1 MNFKMKLTSLKWAV
15 LLLIAGC
22 SSGLDNWTE
31 FPSYPEAKGVKTYK
45 LKQDRARQISY
56 EIDAE
61 YPDLAVVDFYTDH
74 IDASWVPCF
83 SGTEWQQLINDDSDL
98 KVITVHQVRLHWV
111 NFEQDR
117 LILLGIWY
125 ESKGKQAVEVPDNSD
140 QKVDLIEY
148 QEANAREVIARLGL
162 ACEGGR

>member
-1 MNFKMKLTSLKWAV
+1 MNRMLKLTGLAWAV
-15 LLLIAGC
+15 LLLITGC
-22 SSGLDNWTE
+22 ASELENWTE
-31 FPSYPEAKGVKTYK
+31 FPSYPDAKSLKTYN

-56 EIDAE
+56 GIDAE

-74 IDASWVPCF
+74 MAESWMPCF
-83 SGTEWQQLINDDSDL
+83 SGTEWQKLINDDSDL

-125 ESKGKQAVEVPDNSD
+125 ESKGKQAVDVPDNSD

-148 QEANAREVIARLGL
+148 QEANAQEVIARLGL
-162 ACEGGR
+162 DCEGGR